1 MNYTEKQIK
10 EMKRNRLKGSMCFM
24 HKASFACT
32 RSKRK
37 VDVDEQIKGLKTG

>member
-10 EMKRNRLKGSMCFM
+10 EMNRLEGSMCFM
-24 HKASFACT
+24 HKAPFACT

-37 VDVDEQIKGLKTG
+37 VGVDEQIKGLKTG